1 MIDVYYVV
9 VPVAEVTQDMFAHCA
24 TSNIDVARKSS
35 DGTKCLL
42 ELEGQIP
49 PLFYPYQA
57 IPYSRIHEYL
67 LHNEETWGDYNG
79 DGQIGF
85 LGNVLNFFGL

>member
-1 MIDVYYVV
+1 MIDVYYIV
-9 VPVAEVTQDMFAHCA
+9 VPVADVTPDMLSHCA
-24 TSNIDVARKSS
+24 TGSVEVARKSS

-42 ELEGQIP
+42 ELEGAIP
-49 PLFYPYQA
+49 PVFYPYQA

-67 LHNEETWGDYNG
+67 LYNEETWGDFNG

-85 LGNVLNFFGL
+85 FGGILNFFGL